1 VDILQCARSE
11 TVSTHRGKIIAHI
24 AWRRSVDELR
34 IKSERFMKKKMA
46 STFVRGPGCS
56 FKPARVT

>member
-1 VDILQCARSE
+1 MRVSSE
-11 TVSTHRGKIIAHI
+11 AGSTPGGKIISRI

-34 IKSERFMKKKMA
+34 IKSERFMKKKMV
-46 STFVRGPGCS
+46 STFVRAPGCP

>member
-1 VDILQCARSE
+1 MDILQYARSE
-11 TVSTHRGKIIAHI
+11 IVNTAREKLITHI

-34 IKSERFMKKKMA
+34 IKSERFMKKKKV
-46 STFVRGPGCS
+46 STFVRGPGCP

>member
-1 VDILQCARSE
+1 MDILQCAYSE
-11 TVSTHRGKIIAHI
+11 TVSTPRGKIIVHI

-34 IKSERFMKKKMA
+34 IKSDRFMKKKMA
-46 STFVRGPGCS
+46 SMFVRGPGCP

>member
-1 VDILQCARSE
+1 VDILQYACSE
-11 TVSTHRGKIIAHI
+11 TASTLRLEIIAHI

-46 STFVRGPGCS
+46 STFVRGPGCP

>member
-1 VDILQCARSE
+1 VDILQYACGE
-11 TVSTHRGKIIAHI
+11 TVSTPTGKINPHI

-46 STFVRGPGCS
+46 STFVRGPGCP